1 MRDLDAQKSNLPAW
15 RQTIADTIR
24 ALIIVTLVG
33 FLVATLFTA
42 SHPGELLTSGLGNQL
57 AEALNPAEPSATASW
72 PTPTPRPRPRIGIV
86 AGHSGGDGQAK
97 DPGAVCPEALGGVH
111 EVDVNETVAALVQ
124 KALVAEGYEV
134 NVLEE
139 FDDRL
144 NGYLALALVSIHADS
159 CIYVD
164 ENATGF
170 KVAPSS
176 HNPSPERTARLTAC
190 LHDRYQKV
198 TNLPWHQSVTNDM
211 TYYHAFDEIDPDTP
225 AVIIEIGFLNK
236 DNALLTHQ
244 PDLVAQ
250 GIIAGLMCYLH
261 NEDVPDAP

>member
-1 MRDLDAQKSNLPAW
+1 MDAQKSNLPAW

-42 SHPGELLTSGLGNQL
+42 SHPGELLTSDLGDQL
-57 AEALNPAEPSATASW
+57 GEALSASEPTATAAW

-111 EVDVNETVAALVQ
+111 EVDVNTTVAALVQ
-124 KALVAEGYEV
+124 QALVEAGYHV
-134 NVLEE
+134 DVLEE
-139 FDDRL
+139 FDPAL
-144 NGYLALALVSIHADS
+144 EGYLALALVSIHADS
-159 CIYVD
+159 CTYVD

-170 KVAPSS
+170 KVAASTF
-176 HNPSPERTARLTAC
+176 NPHPERTKRLTDC
-190 LHDRYQKV
+190 LRDRYQKV
-198 TNLPWHQSVTNDM
+198 TNLPWHQSITNDM
-211 TYYHAFDEIDPDTP
+211 QYYHAFDEINPDTP

-236 DNALLTHQ
+236 DNALLTRQ